1 MGVGGGSVAIIQ
13 LKLSHVE
20 LGSGLRYLQVSMAW
34 VGLVHFAHRYYL
46 YTFTSLFLS
55 QILLFRLVM
64 VFSSKPK
71 PNTKMGLDDHL
82 FDFVL
87 RAHRSEMGNCF

>member
-1 MGVGGGSVAIIQ
+1 
-13 LKLSHVE
+13 
-20 LGSGLRYLQVSMAW
+20 MAW

-82 FDFVL
+82 FDYVL
-87 RAHRSEMGNCF
+87 RAHRSEMGRGGHFLVKNKFVLKCFLGNFKCF